1 MTIPAMRR
9 ISRLI
14 VPSLCVA
21 AFFCCAAVKP
31 DIEYA
36 TAAGE
41 SLRLDA
47 SIPDGPGPFP
57 IVILIHGGGW
67 SSGDK
72 AKDFTDLFTPLT
84 QNHFVW
90 FSLNYRFAPK
100 FRWPACFDDVQTAIR
115 WVKAHAADYHGDPTR
130 IALLGY
136 SAGGQLATLAAV
148 TAQPDTQVQAV
159 VGFAPPTDLELD
171 LPTRGGLS
179 PSLQA
184 LLNRPH
190 ELTPDARSQ
199 LRDLSALDH
208 LPAPDAPTHLPPF
221 LLVHGTADK
230 SVPYPG
236 SLNFQ
241 AALQKLH
248 IPCDLITLPNAPHN
262 ILTWQAAKPHY
273 ELEVI
278 HWLQKTLENP

>member
-1 MTIPAMRR
+1 MNRIPRVLV
-9 ISRLI
+9 SC
-14 VPSLCVA
+14 LCIA
-21 AFFCCAAVKP
+21 ALTCTAAVKP
-31 DIEYA
+31 DIEYG

-47 SIPDGPGPFP
+47 STPEGPGPFP

-67 SSGDK
+67 ASGDK
-72 AKDFTDLFTPLT
+72 AKDFTDLFSPLT
-84 QNHFVW
+84 KNGFLW
-90 FSLNYRFAPK
+90 FSINYRLAPK
-100 FRWPACFDDVQTAIR
+100 YRWPACFEDVQTAIR
-115 WVKAHAADYHGDPTR
+115 WVKAHAPDYHGDPSK

-148 TAQPDTQVQAV
+148 EAQPDTRVQAV

-190 ELTPDARSQ
+190 ELTPDARAQ
-199 LRDLSALDH
+199 LRSLSALDQLH
-208 LPAPDAPTHLPPF
+208 PGLPPF

-241 AALQKLH
+241 TALKKLNV
-248 IPCDLITLPNAPHN
+248 PCDLITLPNAPHN
-262 ILTWQAAKPHY
+262 ILTWQAARPGY
-273 ELEVI
+273 EMEVI
-278 HWLQKTLENP
+278 HWLQKTLGNP